1 MASAS
6 RSAWPFALLAAF
18 VLVADQA
25 TKHAVEKFTASGSI
39 HVLIPGFLNLVH
51 TSNPGVAF
59 GLFADSEM
67 PWRSPLLIFFSVA
80 VIGLI
85 VWLLA
90 SGRAGSSFGQF
101 GMTLIMGGALGNLL
115 DRILRRSVTD
125 FIDFHLGS
133 LHWWT
138 FNVADSAIVLGA
150 TLVVVELLRD
160 WRHPSQERA

>member
-1 MASAS
+1 
-6 RSAWPFALLAAF
+6 
-18 VLVADQA
+18 
-25 TKHAVEKFTASGSI
+25 
-39 HVLIPGFLNLVH
+39 
-51 TSNPGVAF
+51 
-59 GLFADSEM
+59 
-67 PWRSPLLIFFSVA
+67 
-80 VIGLI
+80 

-90 SGRAGSSFGQF
+90 SGRAGGSFGQF

-125 FIDFHLGS
+125 FIDFHLRS

-150 TLVVVELLRD
+150 ALVVLELLRD